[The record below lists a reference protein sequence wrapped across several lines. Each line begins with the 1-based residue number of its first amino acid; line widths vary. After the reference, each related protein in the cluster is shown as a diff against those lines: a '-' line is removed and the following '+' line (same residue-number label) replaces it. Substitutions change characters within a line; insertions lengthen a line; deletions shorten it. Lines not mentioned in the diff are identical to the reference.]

1 MPILRVDTNFM
12 NPCDFKLECVCRRK
26 STAVCEGGEQL
37 SVLYVVINASFAAII
52 NFAAMPNFLCVLRTD
67 NEVMCPLATLGDSSS
82 SLARTY
88 PTIFPRSS
96 ATCKSVGHETAV
108 Y

>member
-1 MPILRVDTNFM
+1 
-12 NPCDFKLECVCRRK
+12 
-26 STAVCEGGEQL
+26 
-37 SVLYVVINASFAAII
+37 
-52 NFAAMPNFLCVLRTD
+52 MPNFLCVLRTD
-67 NEVMCPLATLGDSSS
+67 KEVMCPLATFGDSSS

>member
-1 MPILRVDTNFM
+1 
-12 NPCDFKLECVCRRK
+12 
-26 STAVCEGGEQL
+26 
-37 SVLYVVINASFAAII
+37 
-52 NFAAMPNFLCVLRTD
+52 MPNFLCVLRTD

-108 Y
+108 YESKGGVNFLVSTSSLFYVDDVIQNE